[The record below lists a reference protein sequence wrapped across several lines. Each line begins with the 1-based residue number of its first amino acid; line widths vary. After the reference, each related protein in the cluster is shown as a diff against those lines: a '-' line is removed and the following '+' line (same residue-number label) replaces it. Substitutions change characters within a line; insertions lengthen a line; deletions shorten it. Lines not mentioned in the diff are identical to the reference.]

1 MNIAIEST
9 DRVIEIEGHDGMKMP
24 ARVWEGF
31 TANGVPVQCLIVR
44 IAAPVEYN
52 QEDFEKDLAECKPPR
67 MHDQTFP
74 LRMIL

>member
-9 DRVIEIEGHDGMKMP
+9 NKVIEIDASGKLP
-24 ARVWEGF
+24 ARLWEGF

-44 IAAPVEYN
+44 IAAPTEYN
-52 QEDFEKDLAECKPPR
+52 QDEFEKDLAECRPPR
-67 MHDQTFP
+67 MPDQAFP